1 MVKEEEGPGKDLKD
15 AIDLGKISFKGLTKN
30 LGDLMSKVSRLVEE
44 GGGEIERRGEIEGP
58 GDVKGIYGFTIRTG
72 LGGDKPVVRE
82 FGNIKPVRKGAIVEE
97 VREPIVDVFDEE
109 GEVAVV
115 VEIPGVDEGDIDLE
129 LKDDVLIISTSGEK
143 KYQQEVLLPR
153 AFSEEAMES
162 ACRNGVLKVTFNKE

>member
-1 MVKEEEGPGKDLKD
+1 MGEDEKEPGKELRD
-15 AIDLGKISFKGLTKN
+15 AINLGKISFKGLTKN

-72 LGGDKPVVRE
+72 LGGEKPVVRE
-82 FGNIKPVRKGAIVEE
+82 FGNIRPVRKGAVVEE

-115 VEIPGVDEGDIDLE
+115 LEIPGVDESDIDLE
-129 LKDDVLIISTSGEK
+129 LKDDVLIISTSGDK
-143 KYQQEVLLPR
+143 QYQKEVLLPR

-162 ACRNGVLKVTFNKE
+162 AYRNGVLKVTFTK